1 MADISFPG
9 VDYVLAETPDRV
21 APCIIYTGVPTTL
34 RMRCMADISFPGVDY
49 VLAETKLRK

>member
-9 VDYVLAETPDRV
+9 VDYVLVETPDRV
-21 APCIIYTGVPTTL
+21 APCIIYAGVPTTL
-34 RMRCMADISFPGVDY
+34 RVRCMADISFPGVDY